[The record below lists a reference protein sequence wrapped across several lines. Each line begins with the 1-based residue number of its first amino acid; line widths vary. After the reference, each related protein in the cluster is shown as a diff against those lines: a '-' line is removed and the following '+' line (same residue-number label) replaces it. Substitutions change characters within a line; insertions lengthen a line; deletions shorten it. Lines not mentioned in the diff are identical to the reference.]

1 MRILGVDT
9 ATTTAS
15 VALIEDDELVAE
27 KFYNKQS
34 EVSENR
40 TIAPKGNHAEII
52 LPLIQAV
59 LDQAKFS
66 LSDLNGIAVS
76 IGPGSFT
83 GLRITLATVKG
94 IAYEL
99 GLPVLGISTLHAQA
113 ARVIDTQDLICALLD
128 ARKQEVYAAL
138 FRRVHGTLMR
148 LSDDGVMTITN
159 AIEIIERARQDGSC
173 TVIGDGAQAYKKFLL
188 QSLGSRLRIGADGE
202 YSTVAY
208 RVAELAQ
215 ARFGAAAGD
224 DLGGLVPLYLRPSEA
239 ESKRKL
245 SALTC

>member
-1 MRILGVDT
+1 MRILGIDT

-27 KFYNKQS
+27 KFYNRQS
-34 EVSENR
+34 VVSENV
-40 TIAPKGNHAEII
+40 TIAPKGNHAEIVV
-52 LPLIQAV
+52 PLIQAV

-66 LSDLNGIAVS
+66 LSDINGFAVS

-83 GLRITLATVKG
+83 GLRIALATVKG

-99 GLPVLGISTLHAQA
+99 GLPVVGISTLHAQA
-113 ARVIDTQDLICALLD
+113 ARVTDTQDLICALLD

-148 LSDDGVMTITN
+148 LSDDGVMAVTT
-159 AIEIIERARQDGSC
+159 AIEMIERARQMGSC
-173 TVIGDGAQAYKKFLL
+173 TAVGDGAQAYQKCLL

-208 RVAELAQ
+208 RVAEIAQ
-215 ARFGAAAGD
+215 ARIGAAAGD
-224 DLGGLVPLYLRPSEA
+224 DLGRLVPIYLRPSEA
-239 ESKRKL
+239 ESRKN
-245 SALTC
+245 SRR

>member
-1 MRILGVDT
+1 MRILGIDT

-15 VALIEDDELVAE
+15 VALIDDDQLVAE

-34 EVSENR
+34 DVAENR
-40 TIAPKGNHAEII
+40 TIAPKGNHAEIV

-66 LSDLNGIAVS
+66 LSDLTGIAVS

-83 GLRITLATVKG
+83 GLRIALATVKG

-99 GLPVLGISTLHAQA
+99 GLPVVGVSTLHAQA
-113 ARVIDTQDLICALLD
+113 ARVTDTDDLICALLD

-138 FRRVHGTLMR
+138 FRRMNGTLTR
-148 LSDDGVMTITN
+148 LSADGVMSVTN
-159 AIEIIERARQDGSC
+159 AIDLIQRARQNGSC
-173 TVIGDGAQAYKKFLL
+173 TVIGDGAQAYKKILF
-188 QSLGSRLRIGADGE
+188 QSIGSLLRIAADGE

-215 ARFGAAAGD
+215 ARFAAAAGD
-224 DLGGLVPLYLRPSEA
+224 DLGRLVPIYLRSSEA
-239 ESKRKL
+239 ESKRNFF
-245 SALTC
+245 ALTC